1 MHSISKNAE
10 KYFLPVFRRLGL
22 DIVRGEGSWLF
33 DQNEK
38 KYLDLASGLGV
49 NALGYNHP
57 AVNAAIE
64 KQIKRNLHLSN
75 FFVQDVQVELMK
87 KLVDQYAPDSMG
99 FFSNSGTEA
108 VEGAL
113 KLVKKWANENSRK
126 DILAMRSS
134 FHGRT
139 TGAISVTMQDK
150 YQKPFAPLLPNTC
163 ALDFNDLSSLEKCVN
178 AKTAAVFIE
187 FVQGEGGVIPATKD
201 FVGKL
206 FKLKE
211 KHGFL
216 VIADEIQTGIGRT
229 GKMFAF
235 QHYDV
240 LPDVVCFA
248 KAVGGGL
255 PLGGFLVKKELTGVF
270 SLGEH
275 GTTFGG
281 NPLACAAGLAVV
293 DYILKDNFRHINEMA
308 RILQNQMAKWT
319 DKFQA
324 ITSARGIGLMQGLEI
339 PGGVKEIQEKAIL
352 EGLIL
357 NLAAGGKVLRFLPPL
372 IIEENELIF
381 AFEKIE
387 NLFNQYLH

>member
-1 MHSISKNAE
+1 MRSIDQNAE

-33 DQNEK
+33 DQNGE

-64 KQIKRNLHLSN
+64 KQLKKNLHLSN
-75 FFVQDVQVELMK
+75 FFVQDVQVELMQI
-87 KLVDQYAPDSMG
+87 LVDQYAPDSMG

-108 VEGAL
+108 IEGAL
-113 KLVKKWANENSRK
+113 KLVKKWANEKNK
-126 DILAMRSS
+126 KNILAMRSS

-139 TGAISVTMQDK
+139 IGAISVTMQDK
-150 YQKPFAPLLPNTC
+150 YQKPFNPLLPNTC
-163 ALDFNDLSSLEKCVN
+163 ALDFNDLSSLEKCVDD
-178 AKTAAVFIE
+178 KTAAVFLE
-187 FVQGEGGVIPATKD
+187 FVQGEGGVIPASKE
-201 FVGKL
+201 FVDKL
-206 FKLKE
+206 FKLKD
-211 KHGFL
+211 KYGFL
-216 VIADEIQTGIGRT
+216 VIADEIQSGIGRT

-255 PLGGFLVKKELTGVF
+255 PLGGFLVKKELTDVF
-270 SLGEH
+270 NLGEH

-293 DYILKDNFRHINEMA
+293 DYILEDNFRHINKMA
-308 RILQNQMAKWT
+308 SVLQKQMTVWF

-324 ITSARGIGLMQGLEI
+324 ITSARGLGLMQGLEI
-339 PGGVKEIQEKAIL
+339 PGGVKEIQEKAIS

-372 IIEENELIF
+372 IIEENELNF